1 MKPGIHK
8 AVATLVCGLIL
19 AGCQTASTKTQPQSL
34 GAFQGDLP
42 QAESVAQW
50 RQGHRKLQA
59 TAPPSARPVSD
70 LWTLTRENLKLEPV
84 IDQPSVDDQ
93 LKWYLKHSRYMA
105 QASERAESY
114 YYFVLSEVLERNL
127 PAELALL
134 PFIESGYNPQAVS
147 PSHAAG
153 AWQFIPST
161 AALFG
166 LKSNWWYDGRR
177 DIVQST
183 DAALDY
189 LEYLNDRFE
198 GDWLLALAAY
208 NCGEGCIARA
218 VKRNTSKGKATD
230 YWHLSLP
237 RETRRYIPKLIAVA
251 RLVKN
256 ADQLGVELPKLNN
269 TPYFDIVDLDGQI
282 DLAKAASLAG
292 VELDEIKRLNPGFSR
307 WATDP
312 EGPHRLLVPV
322 ANADRLREGL
332 SNLPPSERVRW
343 AHYQIKSG
351 DTLSGIA
358 AQFNTSVAV
367 IRKSN
372 KLDSNRIRAGKS
384 LLIPSPG
391 NTVTSVAARQQEQ
404 GKQQVHR
411 VSSGDNLWKIA
422 QRYGVSTEQ
431 LADWN
436 SISDVR
442 SLRPGQDLIL
452 YPESR
457 DPG

>member
-1 MKPGIHK
+1 MKPGIYK

-19 AGCQTASTKTQPQSL
+19 AGCQTATTKTQSQSL
-34 GAFQGDLP
+34 TATGDDLA

-50 RQGHRKLQA
+50 RQSHRKIQA
-59 TAPPSARPVSD
+59 TAPPADNPPQD
-70 LWTLTRENLKLEPV
+70 LWSLTRQNLRLESQ
-84 IDQPSVDDQ
+84 IDQQRVDDQ

-105 QASERAESY
+105 QASERAASY
-114 YYFVLSEVLERNL
+114 YYFVLNQVLDRNL

-147 PSHAAG
+147 PSHAVG

-177 DIVQST
+177 DILQST
-183 DAALDY
+183 EAALDY
-189 LEYLNDRFE
+189 LEYLNERFD

-208 NCGEGCIARA
+208 NCGEGCVSRA
-218 VKRNTSKGKATD
+218 VKRNASAGKATD

-256 ADQLGVELPKLNN
+256 ADQLGIELPKLDN
-269 TPYFDIVDLDGQI
+269 TPYFAVVDIDGQL
-282 DLAKAASLAG
+282 DLAKAASLSG

-322 ANADRLREGL
+322 ANAARLREGL
-332 SNLPPSERVRW
+332 NNLPASERVRW
-343 AHYQIKSG
+343 ARYQIRSG

-358 AQFNTSVAV
+358 AQFKTSVAV
-367 IRKSN
+367 IRTSN
-372 KLDSNRIRAGKS
+372 KLSSNRIRAGKT

-391 NTVTSVAARQQEQ
+391 ATSTTVAVQQAEQ
-404 GKQQVHR
+404 GKPQVHR